1 MIKNRFKI
9 TIYLY
14 LLITFTFPIFA
25 FENTILFK
33 INNTSFTQL
42 DVEERKKYL
51 IFVGN
56 NYNLKDEFILDD
68 LSSTILFYEFFKNNN
83 SDYNDIKLQSEKIF
97 EDVNNKNSNFFN
109 KNKISKESILKNITY
124 DLARKLV
131 VEELFERKRNSFN
144 ISKNANNIYNFNIK
158 YLNIT
163 IEEISK
169 LENNFKKINFK
180 NLNEL
185 ILILKNENI
194 SYFLK
199 EKKVNDI
206 SNIDNKIKNNINNK
220 NYFFKLTEN
229 NLITFI
235 EIEKNFITYEGLYT
249 EIYSIETNKKINDT
263 LVKCNNIK
271 ELSVEYNVISKVYE
285 FTKLNQQIKNKLIE
299 VDDYILFENED
310 KITYVILCNIQY
322 DKEFFTNININNN
335 VIDIVEEIEN
345 DFIKKYSNEYKLTFY
360 NE

>member
-1 MIKNRFKI
+1 MKFLLNINKNRLKI
-9 TIYLY
+9 TVYLY

-33 INNTSFTQL
+33 INNISFTQL

-51 IFVGN
+51 IFVGD
-56 NYNLKDEFILDD
+56 NYNLNDDFILDD
-68 LSSTILFYEFFKNNN
+68 LASTILFYEFFKNNN
-83 SDYNDIKLQSEKIF
+83 RNYKDIRSQSEKIF
-97 EDVNNKNSNFFN
+97 KDISNKNSDFFN

-131 VEELFERKRNSFN
+131 VEELFEKKRNDFN
-144 ISKNANNIYNFNIK
+144 ISKNTNNIYNFNIK

-169 LENNFKKINFK
+169 LENKFKKINFK

-206 SNIDNKIKNNINNK
+206 SNIGYKIK
-220 NYFFKLTEN
+220 
-229 NLITFI
+229 
-235 EIEKNFITYEGLYT
+235 
-249 EIYSIETNKKINDT
+249 
-263 LVKCNNIK
+263 
-271 ELSVEYNVISKVYE
+271 
-285 FTKLNQQIKNKLIE
+285 
-299 VDDYILFENED
+299 
-310 KITYVILCNIQY
+310 
-322 DKEFFTNININNN
+322 
-335 VIDIVEEIEN
+335 
-345 DFIKKYSNEYKLTFY
+345 KKY
-360 NE
+360 